1 MNWKNDI
8 DENLKFGLLE
18 ILILHLLTEEDTYG
32 YKIRKDLVKRTA
44 GVFEVKEGS
53 LYGPLYRLEERKLI
67 SSNKVLVG
75 EKRFRNYYHIE
86 ETGREYLNY
95 ALEKYHEI
103 SKGFLSVINWENK
116 TNK

>member
-1 MNWKNDI
+1 
-8 DENLKFGLLE
+8 
-18 ILILHLLTEEDTYG
+18 
-32 YKIRKDLVKRTA
+32 
-44 GVFEVKEGS
+44 
-53 LYGPLYRLEERKLI
+53 PLYRLEESKLI

-103 SKGFLSVINWENK
+103 SKGFLSLINWEEK
-116 TNK
+116 R